1 MTCCPSQDMGNTY
14 QSSLQLSCGYLH
26 QSKSTR
32 PASTS
37 PGRTNWTRWVTKHSR
52 GKGEK
57 KMLELGG
64 RGSRGW
70 SRVHRT
76 KMMLTCMKLSKN
88 KQKFPFFFLY
98 F

>member
-52 GKGEK
+52 GKEDAGARGKGEQRMEQGAQDQDDAYMYETVK
-57 KMLELGG
+57 E
-64 RGSRGW
+64 
-70 SRVHRT
+70 
-76 KMMLTCMKLSKN
+76 
-88 KQKFPFFFLY
+88 
-98 F
+98 